1 MLEIHNLCKKFGS
14 QVVLDNV
21 SLKLEAGKSYAI
33 IGRSGE
39 GKSTL
44 LHILGT
50 LETPDSGQLLID
62 GQLVDFSKGELHRKT
77 NVGFIF
83 QSYNVLEDFSV
94 FDNLKI
100 AARIRGQNL
109 QDHLIKH
116 LLSLYGLVDKQSHL
130 ARVLSGGEKQRLAIA
145 RACMHNPKIVLADEP
160 TGSLDAIGAKQ
171 IEDILLDLSKSQNTA
186 LVIVTHDTELAKKC
200 DKILHLKDGKLNEMI

>member
-1 MLEIHNLCKKFGS
+1 MLEIQNLCKKFGS

-33 IGRSGE
+33 VGRSGE

-50 LETPDSGQLLID
+50 LETPDAGQLFID
-62 GQLVDFSKGELHRKT
+62 GQLVDFSNGELHRKT
-77 NVGFIF
+77 SVGFIF

-94 FDNLKI
+94 IDNLKI
-100 AARIRGQNL
+100 ASKIRGQSL
-109 QDHLIKH
+109 QDQAIRQ
-116 LLSLYGLVDKQSHL
+116 LLLTYGLIDKQSHL

-160 TGSLDAIGAKQ
+160 TGSLDATGAKQ
-171 IEDILLDLSKSQNTA
+171 IEDILLNLSKTQNTA
-186 LVIVTHDTELAKKC
+186 LVIVTHDVELAKKC

>member
-1 MLEIHNLCKKFGS
+1 MLEIQNLCKKFDS

-33 IGRSGE
+33 VGRSGE

-50 LETPDSGQLLID
+50 LETPDSGQLFID
-62 GQLVDFSKGELHRKT
+62 GQLVDFSKGDHHRKT

-94 FDNLKI
+94 IDNLKI
-100 AARIRGQNL
+100 AARIRGQSL
-109 QDHLIKH
+109 QDQIIKQH
-116 LLSLYGLVDKQSHL
+116 LSLYGLIDKQFHL

-160 TGSLDAIGAKQ
+160 TGSLDASGAKQ
-171 IEDILLDLSKSQNTA
+171 IEDILLDLSKTHNTA
-186 LVIVTHDTELAKKC
+186 LVIVTHDVELAKKC
-200 DKILHLKDGKLNEMI
+200 DKILHLKDGKLNEML